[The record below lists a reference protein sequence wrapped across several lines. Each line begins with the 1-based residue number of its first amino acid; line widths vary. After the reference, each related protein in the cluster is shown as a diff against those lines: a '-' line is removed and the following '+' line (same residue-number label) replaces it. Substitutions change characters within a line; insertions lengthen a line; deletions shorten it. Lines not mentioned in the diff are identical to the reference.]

1 MLDAVS
7 DIHVECAE
15 HVARVTIDRS
25 AALNAVTVE
34 MDLELARV
42 WDALDPDP
50 QIRAIVLRSTGS
62 RAFCAGGDIREAS
75 RPQRIAL
82 GGGLTGVGGPLRTLR
97 TPLVCAVQGYALGG
111 GFELAVCGDVIVA
124 ADTALFGITEAR
136 IGNLAEVGPVHRA
149 VRQLPQRVAMG
160 MILTGEHLTAAA
172 ALHHGLVN
180 EVVPAA
186 ELHGA
191 ADRWAARIAESSPLA
206 AQAAK
211 DAALS
216 RAGWPLEIALSTR
229 YEPIEAYSTSHDR
242 AEGLTAFAE
251 RRTPRWEAR

>member
-1 MLDAVS
+1 MEDLL
-7 DIHVECAE
+7 VEHWG
-15 HVARVTIDRS
+15 HVARVTIDRPK
-25 AALNAVTVE
+25 ALNAVTVA
-34 MDLELARV
+34 MDLELARI
-42 WDALDPDP
+42 WDVLDPDP
-50 QIRAIVLRSTGS
+50 GVRVIVLRSSGD
-62 RAFCAGGDIREAS
+62 RAFCAGGDVREEGA
-75 RPQRIAL
+75 RPRIAL

-124 ADTALFGITEAR
+124 ADTARFGITEAR

-160 MILTGEHLTAAA
+160 MILTGEHLTADH
-172 ALHHGLVN
+172 ALAHGLVN

-186 ELHGA
+186 ELHAA
-191 ADRWAARIAESSPLA
+191 ADRWAERIAECSPLA

-216 RAGWPLEIALSTR
+216 RVGWPLEIALSTR
-229 YEPIEAYSTSHDR
+229 YEPIEQYATSHDR
-242 AEGLTAFAE
+242 AEGLAAFAE
-251 RRTPRWEAR
+251 RRAPLWEGR

>member
-1 MLDAVS
+1 MADLL
-7 DIHVECAE
+7 VERTG
-15 HVARVTIDRS
+15 HVARVTIDRPK
-25 AALNAVTVE
+25 ALNAVTVA
-34 MDLELARV
+34 MDHELERIWAE
-42 WDALDPDP
+42 LDPDADV
-50 QIRAIVLRSTGS
+50 RVIVLRSTGDK
-62 RAFCAGGDIREAS
+62 AFCAGGDVKEGP
-75 RPQRIAL
+75 RPRVAL

-124 ADTALFGITEAR
+124 ADTARFGITEAR
-136 IGNLAEVGPVHRA
+136 LGNLAEVGPVHRA
-149 VRQLPQRVAMG
+149 IRQLPQRVAMG
-160 MILTGEHLTAAA
+160 MILTGEHLTADQ

-186 ELHGA
+186 EVHTA
-191 ADRWAARIAESSPLA
+191 ADRWADRIAECSPLA

-229 YEPIEAYSTSHDR
+229 YEPIEAYATSRDR
-242 AEGLTAFAE
+242 AEGLAAFAE
-251 RRTPRWEAR
+251 RRTPLWEGC